1 MNRMDPAYTH
11 ENIMD
16 LSKKCYDH
24 HRGHDCSA
32 KVPEASSFA
41 PSNAS
46 DSIVN
51 PKKYTKVYIHHAMHH
66 TITPSYIYT
75 SYYKIMYIYI

>member
-11 ENIMD
+11 KNMMG

-32 KVPEASSFA
+32 KVPGASTFA

-51 PKKYTKVYIHHAMHH
+51 PKKYTKVYTMLCIH
-66 TITPSYIYT
+66 
-75 SYYKIMYIYI
+75 IYIILNKMCIYI